1 MPEKLVYCSGPL
13 FSPEERAGMLAL
25 SRVLQDAGH
34 ETFLPQRDGL
44 ESVLLRFAGSPLAR
58 ISSSARRVA
67 DRAIFALDVFHLVG
81 SCSSLVFNM
90 NGRVPDEGAAAE
102 AAIAYAVGTP
112 VILYKQDARSAF
124 DGRDNSMLLGLSPL
138 APIRRLE
145 EIPRALGDVAPGS
158 ASAPARAQL
167 SEPLRRTVEQGERIN
182 RWLERVPTGRLADRD
197 QEELVREI
205 GAALEPA
212 PGGD

>member
-1 MPEKLVYCSGPL
+1 
-13 FSPEERAGMLAL
+13 MLAL

-67 DRAIFALDVFHLVG
+67 DRAIFALDVFHLVDR
-81 SCSSLVFNM
+81 CSSLVFNM

-102 AAIAYAVGTP
+102 AAMAYAVGTP

-124 DGRDNSMLLGLSPL
+124 DGRDNSMLLGLSAL

-145 EIPRALGDVAPGS
+145 EIPRALGEVAADSGS
-158 ASAPARAQL
+158 APTRAQL
-167 SEPLRRTVEQGERIN
+167 PEPLRRTVEQGERIS
-182 RWLERVPTGRLADRD
+182 RWLERVPTARLADRD
-197 QEELVREI
+197 QEELVREL
-205 GAALEPA
+205 GAALDR
-212 PGGD
+212 GQT